1 MIGLIFQKELILT
14 KEMDQKSMKFFIV
27 GTFFKKNLIMNH
39 SYHDLMQKA
48 MNFNH
53 VAIVSVKGSD

>member
-27 GTFFKKNLIMNH
+27 GTFLKKKLIMNH
-39 SYHDLMQKA
+39 SCHDLMQKA